1 MKLQKEKVLLMTHL
15 TDGPL
20 RTRWGL
26 RTGEFGHEIKIFLP
40 KWDYRI
46 NQNILFCSMD
56 KATSIAIHIL
66 PGLFYYL
73 IRWSPNLSPD
83 NQLPNLLPL
92 SWTEQFLYPLGIY
105 ITWQLIHFCIQF
117 TIIEKDPTL
126 VTSLRYL
133 AGDAKNPCTIYGTKL
148 AVKLGISISLKLYIT
163 IA

>member
-1 MKLQKEKVLLMTHL
+1 MKDKKVFLMIHL

-26 RTGEFGHEIKIFLP
+26 RTDEFGHEIKIFLP

-73 IRWSPNLSPD
+73 IRWCPNLSPD

-148 AVKLGISISLKLYIT
+148 AVKLGISILLLSTEL
-163 IA
+163 

>member
-1 MKLQKEKVLLMTHL
+1 MTHL
-15 TDGPL
+15 KDGTL

-73 IRWSPNLSPD
+73 IRWCPNLSPD

-148 AVKLGISISLKLYIT
+148 AVKLGISITQIVYHHCI
-163 IA
+163 IF